1 MDLVHHARFVGQAI
15 YYLKLNILE
24 HHINIQS
31 TAFIKE
37 EVDSIEEFVAL
48 FNGRWFLTN
57 TLSPAEAP

>member
-1 MDLVHHARFVGQAI
+1 MGLVHHARFVGQAI

-31 TAFIKE
+31 TALKE
-37 EVDSIEEFVAL
+37 EVDSIAEFVD
-48 FNGRWFLTN
+48 GRWFLTD